1 MRTFFV
7 FIKCKLG
14 RAYDVA
20 AAVVEN
26 VDPCPSIF
34 SISGEYDLIAHFSVE
49 SSLDIGRFIN
59 ETLHEVPDIVDTKTI
74 IAFNTFS
81 KDGGFQGDEKP

>member
-14 RAYDVA
+14 KAYDVA
-20 AAVVEN
+20 ADVVEK

-34 SISGEYDLIAHFSVE
+34 SISGEYDLIAHFSVDN
-49 SSLDIGRFIN
+49 SLDIGRFVN
-59 ETLHEVPDIVDTKTI
+59 ETLHQVPDIVDTKTI

-81 KDGGFQGDEKP
+81 KDQGFKGDGN

>member
-14 RAYDVA
+14 KAYDVA
-20 AAVVEN
+20 ANVVEN
-26 VDPCPSIF
+26 VEPCPSIF
-34 SISGEYDLIAHFSVE
+34 SISGEYDLIAHFSVDNA
-49 SSLDIGRFIN
+49 LDIGLFVN
-59 ETLHEVPDIVDTKTI
+59 ETLHQVPDIVDTKTI

-81 KDGGFQGDEKP
+81 KDQGFQGDNG